1 MAIRMKTRFRAKGPK
16 TVADRA
22 NVIGYNLWKIAQ
34 ETVRHMEKEG
44 FKFASDA
51 QLVAVMTEVIA
62 FLVQIADRLVYGQ
75 VNEEDRAVFVNALGR
90 DLAGH
95 AETNL
100 AAILGPGES
109 ASAPGQ
115 VPRRASEASRASESA
130 RGPHLAPIGDHA
142 RRFIDTLNARFADYA
157 EYDFSREGGP
167 SYAFVRYLGDRISA
181 EMAQTD
187 NKWVVEHVMEIEAP
201 EAIKLLRKL
210 VHEVMGIK
218 VG

>member
-51 QLVAVMTEVIA
+51 QLVAIMTEVIA
-62 FLVQIADRLVYGQ
+62 FLVQIADRMVYGQ
-75 VNEEDRAVFVNALGR
+75 LSEEDRTVFVNALGR

-95 AETNL
+95 AQTNL
-100 AAILGPGES
+100 SAILGPG
-109 ASAPGQ
+109 
-115 VPRRASEASRASESA
+115 
-130 RGPHLAPIGDHA
+130 DHT

-157 EYDFSREGGP
+157 EYDFSRESGP
-167 SYAFVRYLGDRISA
+167 GYGFVRYLGDRVAA

-201 EAIKLLRKL
+201 EAVKLLRKL

-218 VG
+218 LN

>member
-22 NVIGYNLWKIAQ
+22 NVVGYNLWKIAQ

-44 FKFASDA
+44 FKFASDL
-51 QLVAVMTEVIA
+51 QLVSVMTEVIA

-75 VNEEDRAVFVNALGR
+75 LSEEDRSAFVNALGR

-100 AAILGPGES
+100 AAILGPGDH
-109 ASAPGQ
+109 
-115 VPRRASEASRASESA
+115 ASR
-130 RGPHLAPIGDHA
+130 
-142 RRFIDTLNARFADYA
+142 FISTLNARLADYA
-157 EYDFSREGGP
+157 EYDFSRESGP

-210 VHEVMGIK
+210 IHETMGIK
-218 VG
+218 VS

>member
-16 TVADRA
+16 SVADRA
-22 NVIGYNLWKIAQ
+22 NVVGYNLWKIAQ

-62 FLVQIADRLVYGQ
+62 FLVQVADRTVYGQ
-75 VNEEDRAVFVNALGR
+75 LSEEDRATFVNALGR

-95 AETNL
+95 AQTNL
-100 AAILGPGES
+100 SAILGPG
-109 ASAPGQ
+109 
-115 VPRRASEASRASESA
+115 
-130 RGPHLAPIGDHA
+130 DHS

-157 EYDFSREGGP
+157 EYDFSRASGP
-167 SYAFVRYLGDRISA
+167 SYAFVRYLGDRVSA

-201 EAIKLLRKL
+201 EAVKLLRKL

-218 VG
+218 VN

>member
-75 VNEEDRAVFVNALGR
+75 VSEEDRAVFVNALGR

-100 AAILGPGES
+100 AAILGSGES
-109 ASAPGQ
+109 ASAP
-115 VPRRASEASRASESA
+115 SMA

-157 EYDFSREGGP
+157 EYDFSRESGP